1 MAALTFT
8 AASGTLPIKQ
18 AGPTRGRSTATA
30 FWSRNGRLLY
40 YLTTTPY
47 LMLRGEVRA
56 RHFMPDLPADGE
68 SIPIVTLGEVVV
80 PAFMNGAAPITA
92 PDQIVFILGDFRG
105 DVWLRDA

>member
-1 MAALTFT
+1 
-8 AASGTLPIKQ
+8 
-18 AGPTRGRSTATA
+18 
-30 FWSRNGRLLY
+30 
-40 YLTTTPY
+40 
-47 LMLRGEVRA
+47 MLRGEVRA
-56 RHFMPDLPADGE
+56 RHFTPDLPPDGE